1 MTASES
7 SSGRGRPSKVIR
19 LLEEY
24 ELDGFGDEL
33 ERRWTATEDRYS
45 LRQLARLFNERL
57 LEAALRKA
65 DSQPLDGEAENLYRL
80 LTADEV
86 SSADRTRA
94 RRQLERAGVD
104 SEQLERDFVTYQA
117 IRTYLKSHRNA
128 EYTPDET
135 DPLERET
142 TNLQQLRGRT
152 VSVTEGK
159 LRQLRESDALEL
171 GEFRTIVDIQVVC
184 EDCNTQYDV
193 VELLERGGCD
203 CPIESDS

>member
-45 LRQLARLFNERL
+45 LRQLARLFNEQL
-57 LEAALRKA
+57 LEAALRQE

-104 SEQLERDFVTYQA
+104 SEQLEQDFVTYQA

-159 LRQLRESDALEL
+159 LRQLADSDALKL

-184 EDCNTQYDV
+184 EDCNTQYDA

-203 CPIESDS
+203 CPTVSDS

>member
-1 MTASES
+1 MTVSES
-7 SSGRGRPSKVIR
+7 SSGRGRPSKVVR

-24 ELDGFGDEL
+24 ELEGLGEEL
-33 ERRWTATEDRYS
+33 ERRWTATEDRQS
-45 LRQLARLFNERL
+45 LRQLAHLFNERL
-57 LEAALRKA
+57 VEAALRNA
-65 DSQPLDGEAENLYRL
+65 GSQPLDGEAANLYRL
-80 LTADEV
+80 LTADDV
-86 SSADRTRA
+86 TSADQTRA

-104 SEQLERDFVTYQA
+104 SEQLEANFVTYQA

-159 LRQLRESDALEL
+159 LNQLLESDELRL

-203 CPIESDS
+203 CPS

>member
-57 LEAALRKA
+57 LEAALRQA
-65 DSQPLDGEAENLYRL
+65 DSQPLDGEAENLHRL

-135 DPLERET
+135 DPLDRET

-159 LRQLRESDALEL
+159 LRQLADSDALEL

-193 VELLERGGCD
+193 VELLERGRCD
-203 CPIESDS
+203 CPTASDS

>member
-1 MTASES
+1 MTASEGT
-7 SSGRGRPSKVIR
+7 SGRGRPSKVVR
-19 LLEEY
+19 LLDEY
-24 ELDGFGDEL
+24 GLSGLGDEL
-33 ERRWTATEDRYS
+33 ERRWTAAENRSS
-45 LRQLARLFNERL
+45 LRELARLFNERL
-57 LEAALRKA
+57 LEAALRQA

-80 LTADEV
+80 LTADDV

-94 RRQLERAGVD
+94 RRQLDRAGVD
-104 SEQLERDFVTYQA
+104 SEQLETDFVTYQA

-128 EYTPDET
+128 EYTPDTT

-142 TNLQQLRGRT
+142 NNLQQLRGRT

-159 LRQLRESDALEL
+159 LRQLVDSDALDL

-193 VELLERGGCD
+193 VALLERGGCD
-203 CPIESDS
+203 CTA

>member
-57 LEAALRKA
+57 LEAALRQA
-65 DSQPLDGEAENLYRL
+65 DSQPLDGEAENLHRL

-135 DPLERET
+135 DPLDRET

-159 LRQLRESDALEL
+159 LRQLADSDALEL

-193 VELLERGGCD
+193 VELLERGRCD
-203 CPIESDS
+203 CPTVSDS